1 MQERCWYGLLCAT
14 ITKRRNVAA
23 TREVDGNQIGCAQAG
38 IILLK
43 RPSQPPSLN
52 PHDRIGLRVEVL
64 PPSERLDGNRV
75 AFDASP
81 LPTQCRLDDEP
92 KKSGKLRRHPEH
104 IARDNPRE
112 RGVDLRPRWIIAK
125 LVFRVDGFRGPLFCC
140 GLRSDAPNL
149 QLCHSNASSIPS
161 VTSTHELK

>member
-1 MQERCWYGLLCAT
+1 MHGADDEGFLMQERCWYGLLCAT

-81 LPTQCRLDDEP
+81 PRHAMSPRRRTEEKRQVAAT
-92 KKSGKLRRHPEH
+92 SG
-104 IARDNPRE
+104 
-112 RGVDLRPRWIIAK
+112 
-125 LVFRVDGFRGPLFCC
+125 
-140 GLRSDAPNL
+140 
-149 QLCHSNASSIPS
+149 
-161 VTSTHELK
+161 TY